1 MRKMDGV
8 VAIMFLLIA
17 AALFG
22 YNLTHRE
29 AGIFVEIAK
38 DGQVVQVEMLSD
50 NKIIDL
56 EYGDQFNRIQIE
68 DGVVSMTDANCR
80 DQLCV
85 HTAPLKTVGRAI
97 VCLPHRVSVVIKGE
111 GDEPELDGISE

>member
-8 VAIMFLLIA
+8 VAIIFLLMA

-29 AGIFVEIAK
+29 AGSLVEIAK
-38 DGQVVQVEMLSD
+38 DGQVVQVERLSVD
-50 NKIIDL
+50 QTIRL
-56 EYGDQFNRIQIE
+56 EYDDQTNLIEIE
-68 DGVVSMTDANCR
+68 DGVVSMIDANCR

-111 GDEPELDGISE
+111 GDQPEMDAISE